1 MKLLLYTAFTFLTL
15 LACNSN
21 DLSEDKEVELKKITN
36 LEEEIVALAAS
47 SVCNDKTECDA
58 IAFGSKPCGGPWSYL
73 VYSNSID
80 TDLLKSKVEEFNKMQ
95 KEYNTKHGIMSDC
108 AVVMPPS
115 DIICED
121 NKCKAVDNSVPIE

>member
-1 MKLLLYTAFTFLTL
+1 MNLFIYVAFTFLTV

-21 DLSEDKEVELKKITN
+21 DLTEDKEVELKKITN

-80 TDLLKSKVEEFNKMQ
+80 IDLLKSKVEEFNKMQ
-95 KEYNTKHGIMSDC
+95 KEYNTKHGIISDC
-108 AVVMPPS
+108 AVVMPPR